1 MRSTGALAKMPT
13 AKRVSP
19 KSLTKLAGGGLSA
32 LGYRFSKA
40 DIGVRCVDG
49 SFVVASGDQIC
60 PWFDDTA
67 RRLAPLTGNVGR

>member
-1 MRSTGALAKMPT
+1 M
-13 AKRVSP
+13 
-19 KSLTKLAGGGLSA
+19 AGGSLSA

-49 SFVVASGDQIC
+49 SFVAASGDQIC

-67 RRLAPLTGNVGR
+67 HRLAPLTDAGR